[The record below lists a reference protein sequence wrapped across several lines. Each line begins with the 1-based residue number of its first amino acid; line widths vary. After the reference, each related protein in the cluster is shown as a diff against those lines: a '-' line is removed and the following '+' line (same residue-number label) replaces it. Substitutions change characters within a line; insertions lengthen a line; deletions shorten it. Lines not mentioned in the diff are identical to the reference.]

1 MREPKALRPKEGDE
15 LSAGSL
21 QSPNDAEVTY
31 RKKQGKGCVGYGFNQ
46 LNFIQFS
53 DPNGA
58 SRTVRVLCGFSKAL
72 GLELSEKLTWIQ
84 RFVGVH

>member
-1 MREPKALRPKEGDE
+1 VREPQTLRLNEGDE

-21 QSPNDAEVTY
+21 QSPDDAEDTY

-72 GLELSEKLTWIQ
+72 GLELPEKLI
-84 RFVGVH
+84 